1 LKQENA
7 ATVNK
12 WITHVYNGYMKKVTI
27 RDIARE
33 AGVSKAAVSYVLNDK
48 KGVGEETRKKIEH
61 VIETHGY
68 RPNSLSKSLALG
80 RNYSIHAVIRREAA
94 PACKAFYFSV
104 IAQMV
109 EQAGGSISIIPAFQ
123 SDNTGKDQCLLE
135 IARSSSTDGVI
146 AFQGVKPEIRLEL
159 EKRNIPFIIINPGL
173 EKTDAVSV
181 ILDFEQLAYQATSF
195 LIEQGHCKI
204 GMIGMECMPLFFD
217 QTKRGF
223 FRALTQAGI
232 HPNHEWIR
240 GEADCEAGAARAME
254 YILMAGTPTAV
265 FCSQDNFAISAMS
278 VCVAH
283 GLCVPD
289 NVSFIAI
296 DDVPE
301 AKYINPPLT
310 TIPVYPAEI
319 AGTALSLIFQ
329 KMKDGSGESVVLPS
343 HEMIVRS
350 SVCAIRPKLP

>member
-1 LKQENA
+1 MN
-7 ATVNK
+7 
-12 WITHVYNGYMKKVTI
+12 KVTI
-27 RDIARE
+27 QDIARE
-33 AGVSKAAVSYVLNDK
+33 AGVSKAAVSYVLNGK
-48 KGVGEETRKKIEH
+48 KGVGAETREKIEQ
-61 VIETHGY
+61 VIQTHGY
-68 RPNSLSKSLALG
+68 RPNLLSKSLALG
-80 RNYSIHAVIRREAA
+80 RNCSIHAVIRREAA

-109 EQAGGSISIIPAFQ
+109 EQALGSISIIPAFQ
-123 SDNTGKDQCLLE
+123 SDNTEEDQCLLE

-159 EKRNIPFIIINPGL
+159 EKRNIPLIIINPGL
-173 EKTDAVSV
+173 ETTDAVSV
-181 ILDFEQLAYQATSF
+181 ILDFETLAYRATSF
-195 LIEQGHCKI
+195 LTGQGHRQI
-204 GMIGMECMPLFFD
+204 GMIGMECMPLFFV

-223 FRALTQAGI
+223 FQALTQAGI
-232 HPNHEWIR
+232 QPNNEWIR
-240 GEADCEAGAARAME
+240 GEADCEAGAARAMGN
-254 YILMAGTPTAV
+254 ILNAGMPTAV

-283 GLCVPD
+283 GLRVPYD
-289 NVSFIAI
+289 VSFIAI

-301 AKYINPPLT
+301 AQYVNPPLT

-319 AGTALSLIFQ
+319 AETALSLIFR

-343 HEMIVRS
+343 HDIIVRN